1 MNVLWLYFNNNSCNY
16 KRCFITFENIKLYI
30 MHELSIALG
39 IVKIAEEETTKA
51 NAKKVDL
58 IELEIGTLAGI
69 EFDSLDFVW
78 PAAVKGTVLEH
89 AKKTTIVIE
98 AKGKC
103 LDCDTVFDLENVF
116 DPCPI
121 CHSFLKGIIQGKELR
136 VKSMEVS

>member
-1 MNVLWLYFNNNSCNY
+1 
-16 KRCFITFENIKLYI
+16 

-39 IVKIAEEETTKA
+39 IVKIAEDETKKA

-78 PAAVKGTVLEH
+78 PSAVKDTVLEN
-89 AKKTTIVIE
+89 AKKDTIIIE

-103 LDCDTVFDLENVF
+103 LDCDTIFDLKNVF
-116 DPCPI
+116 DPCPK
-121 CHSFLKGIIQGKELR
+121 CNSFLKGIIQGKELR
-136 VKSMEVS
+136 VKSIEVS